1 MITWVTVWFM
11 VVSSH
16 NDQFTSKSY
25 SIPYAAQEICLRQAK
40 RINNNSGGW
49 EKAECKFGQLPVVTK

>member
-25 SIPYAAQEICLRQAK
+25 SIPYATQEICLRQAK
-40 RINNNSGGW
+40 RIKNKYGGW